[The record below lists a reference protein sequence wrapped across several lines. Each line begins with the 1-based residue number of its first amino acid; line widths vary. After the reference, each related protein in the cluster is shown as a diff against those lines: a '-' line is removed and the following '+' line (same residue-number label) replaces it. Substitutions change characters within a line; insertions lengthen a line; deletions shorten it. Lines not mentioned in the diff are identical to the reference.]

1 MRAYCATFYGET
13 NTFSPLPTGREDF
26 VPMALALPGTA
37 GFAAAF
43 APVHDLGGEVVGC
56 FNRAA
61 LPGGMVVRAAYE
73 SLRDEL
79 LADVASRMPVDFV
92 ALNLHGAMVADGCVD
107 CEGDVL
113 ARIRALV
120 GAATPI
126 VASLDPHAHLSAA
139 MLANADVLVA
149 YREYPHTDEAATFA
163 EAVRLGVSMAT
174 HRIRPCMTAIACGQ
188 IAEYH
193 TTQEP
198 MLGILAEMRAWQ
210 RLDGV
215 LAVSLIHGFPWG
227 DVPDMGTASLVVTDG
242 NPALGRELAQ
252 KLAMR
257 IRAVR
262 GHTSHAV
269 LPFEEALTRACTA
282 PGPVVVADVSD
293 NPGGGAPGD
302 STYLLQ
308 WLLARSVPA
317 AFGPLWDP
325 FAAAQA
331 HKAGMGARLTL
342 RLGGKTGAASAQP
355 VDVEA
360 VVIATC
366 EQLRT
371 DGVGGYEVSYG
382 RSASL
387 SVGPVEIVVT
397 SEREQA
403 MCPDMFVRLGIAL
416 EDKQI
421 IVVKSAQHFRA
432 RYESSARDIL
442 YATSPGA
449 LNLDFAALP
458 YRAANRGL
466 WPLTRDS

>member
-13 NTFSPLPTGREDF
+13 NTFSPLLTGREDF
-26 VPMALALPGTA
+26 APMALAEPGTA
-37 GFAAAF
+37 SFAAAF
-43 APVHDLGGEVVGC
+43 APVHDMGGEVVGR

-79 LADVASRMPVDFV
+79 LDDVASQMPFDLIV
-92 ALNLHGAMVADGCVD
+92 LNLHGAMVADGCAD

-120 GAATPI
+120 GGATPI

-149 YREYPHTDEAATFA
+149 YREYPHIDEAATFA
-163 EAVRLGVSMAT
+163 EVVRLGVSMSI
-174 HRIRPCMTAIACGQ
+174 HRIRPRMTAVACNQ
-188 IAEYH
+188 IGEYH
-193 TTQEP
+193 TTREP
-198 MLGILAEMRAWQ
+198 MRGILADMRAWQ

-227 DVPDMGTASLVVTDG
+227 DVPDMGTSSLVVTDG
-242 NPALGRELAQ
+242 DPALGQKIAQ
-252 KLAMR
+252 ELAMR

-262 GHTSHAV
+262 GRTSHAV
-269 LPFEEALTRACTA
+269 LPFEEALAQAHTVR
-282 PGPVVVADVSD
+282 GPVVVADVSD

-302 STYLLQ
+302 STFLLQ
-308 WLLARSVPA
+308 WLLKRSVPA

-331 HKAGMGARLTL
+331 HKAGAGARLTL
-342 RLGGKTGAASAQP
+342 RLGGKAAATSAQP
-355 VDVEA
+355 VDIEA
-360 VVIATC
+360 VVIATTEC
-366 EQLRT
+366 LST
-371 DGVGGYEVSYG
+371 DGVGGYAVRYG
-382 RSASL
+382 RCASL
-387 SVGPVEIVVT
+387 RAGPVDIVVT

-403 MCPDMFVRLGIAL
+403 MSPSMFTQLSIAL

-432 RYESSARDIL
+432 RYERAARDIL
-442 YATSPGA
+442 YASSPGA
-449 LNLDFAALP
+449 LNLDFASLP
-458 YRAANRGL
+458 YRAASRGL
-466 WPLTRDS
+466 WPLTR

>member
-13 NTFSPLPTGREDF
+13 NTFSPLLTGHEDF
-26 VPMALALPGTA
+26 APMALAEPGTA
-37 GFAAAF
+37 SFAAAF
-43 APVHDLGGEVVGC
+43 APVHEMGGEVVGR

-79 LADVASRMPVDFV
+79 LGDVASQLPVDFL
-92 ALNLHGAMVADGCVD
+92 ALNLHGAMVADGCTD

-113 ARIRALV
+113 AKIRDLV
-120 GAATPI
+120 GSATPI

-163 EAVRLGVSMAT
+163 EAVRLGVSMST
-174 HRIRPCMTAIACGQ
+174 HRIRPCMTAIACDQ

-193 TTQEP
+193 TTREP
-198 MLGILAEMRAWQ
+198 MRGILADMRAWQ

-227 DVPDMGTASLVVTDG
+227 DVPELGTSSLVVTDG
-242 NPALGRELAQ
+242 NPALGQKIAQELAT
-252 KLAMR
+252 R

-262 GHTSHAV
+262 GRTSHAV
-269 LPFEEALTRACTA
+269 LPFEEALSQAATA
-282 PGPVVVADVSD
+282 RGPVVVADVSD

-302 STYLLQ
+302 STFLLQ
-308 WLLARSVPA
+308 WLLKRSAPA

-331 HKAGMGARLTL
+331 NKAGAGARLTL
-342 RLGGKTGAASAQP
+342 RLGGKTGVTSAQP

-360 VVIATC
+360 LVMATR
-366 EQLRT
+366 EHLST
-371 DGVGGYEVSYG
+371 DGVGGYKVSYG

-387 SVGPVEIVVT
+387 RVGPVEIVVT

-403 MCPDMFVRLGIAL
+403 MSPGMFTQLGIAL
-416 EDKQI
+416 EDRQI

-432 RYESSARDIL
+432 RYESTARDIL
-442 YATSPGA
+442 YASSPGA
-449 LNLDFAALP
+449 LNLDFASLP

-466 WPLTRDS
+466 WPLTR